1 MTSGAWTSWALPGWW
16 NQSTTDRPRNQ
27 ETLLSSRV
35 FWSYSS
41 FTELGQRVLHSL
53 TVVYKRHWRFDA
65 RTLLI
70 TPIHRAFMTCLQIQR
85 RQKKKKEAG
94 FYQKKAMVVVGTC
107 ETFLL
112 RIGSIDRQPVLRNI
126 LASRS
131 LFLPCETGLIKKQMS
146 IVITSTAEILVLL
159 NIAIIGLID
168 RFVIYVLLNLY
179 GLFKAEDIF
188 CIMRFL
194 FLWINNL
201 TIIKLNLY
209 YIRMIFLDIISIKI
223 KTVELFFLV

>member
-85 RQKKKKEAG
+85 RQKKKKRS
-94 FYQKKAMVVVGTC
+94 
-107 ETFLL
+107 
-112 RIGSIDRQPVLRNI
+112 RILSEKGYGGSRDVWDIFIENWVDRQAASAEKYTCFSKSIFAMRN
-126 LASRS
+126 RTNKKTDVN
-131 LFLPCETGLIKKQMS
+131 CNNVHCRNTGLIKHCYNRIDWPICYLRLIKS
-146 IVITSTAEILVLL
+146 LW
-159 NIAIIGLID
+159 AI
-168 RFVIYVLLNLY
+168 
-179 GLFKAEDIF
+179 
-188 CIMRFL
+188 
-194 FLWINNL
+194 
-201 TIIKLNLY
+201 
-209 YIRMIFLDIISIKI
+209 
-223 KTVELFFLV
+223 